1 MDCHGLRPR
10 NDIPI
15 ADRLAKSSQ
24 RHREEQSD
32 AAIHAVT
39 NSWIATDYGLAM
51 KEPAFCNQ
59 FSKNF
64 HYA

>member
-39 NSWIATDYGLAM
+39 NSRIAAACGLAIT
-51 KEPAFCNQ
+51 ESAFCN
-59 FSKNF
+59 
-64 HYA
+64 